1 MIRGQVGAGDE
12 QAVFKRPPVE
22 RDEQIEL
29 GLGNLPPYERGDHV
43 WFKTLVENPT
53 RWNNEGRG
61 NDFPALYYYDPY
73 LKAKFQMFFDMTS
86 MSWMGPDT
94 IKRFQGYR
102 CGFRRLDH
110 GHPAAEIGLLAET
123 QGGQQFP
130 PGAQVFSWY
139 CSVEPSLRQT
149 HLTAGA
155 GRPDRPRG
163 RLPEAG
169 AGSGGVLA
177 QRGHDLEGSG
187 GRLRP

>member
-1 MIRGQVGAGDE
+1 VVVESAGFAIGPTGA
-12 QAVFKRPPVE
+12 VE
-22 RDEQIEL
+22 PQIEL

-73 LKAKFQMFFDMTS
+73 LKAKFQMFFDMTP

-139 CSVEPSLRQT
+139 CSVE
-149 HLTAGA
+149 HLSDKPTSPREQDALT
-155 GRPDRPRG
+155 DLRG